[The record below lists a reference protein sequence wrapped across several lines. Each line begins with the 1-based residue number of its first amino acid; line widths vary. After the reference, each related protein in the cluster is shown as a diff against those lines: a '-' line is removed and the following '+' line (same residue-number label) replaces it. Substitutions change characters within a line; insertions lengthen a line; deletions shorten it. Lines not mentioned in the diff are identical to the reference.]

1 MFNRISGKSGR
12 FWKWRPRAH
21 FLLALILVLELFLT
35 QMSFQRVLH
44 LITSGIPCDFLDHGL
59 TKGELSWQFLLNP
72 KTGPRFR
79 SWVVFAPTA
88 GFSGVSLFQRPS
100 GVAELWVAGFLDR
113 SAKRAVDVFY
123 VCRPWGDVFHFHVST
138 NFNNSVN
145 GMLFCCIEL
154 FWSTIGFF
162 WLVS

>member
-1 MFNRISGKSGR
+1 MRSVEDV
-12 FWKWRPRAH
+12 W
-21 FLLALILVLELFLT
+21 
-35 QMSFQRVLH
+35 
-44 LITSGIPCDFLDHGL
+44 GIAAVCC
-59 TKGELSWQFLLNP
+59 LLNP